1 MLGTIIALTY
11 NKPTTLCNQFIPMQ
25 NISIPPP
32 VNRPSSLTTTPANT
46 GISSAD
52 SQPNGTFSKIME
64 QEVSTNAVVSQQDN
78 NAAREVPAATA
89 MVTTAATVATVTAT
103 ATTNDSGNPRPV
115 LKNQLHGELFGNTTI
130 TTRIEAA
137 TLSLEV
143 NAPHAN
149 DTDYLPVIDPAQ
161 LFDLPTVTTS
171 QTTAPILSQSTPVQ
185 KFQANNAPG
194 QPYYTANSAATNQI
208 MPPSAEAIS
217 NSTPPAEI
225 TTFALTSD
233 TTQPAATDNSSILA
247 ASAPSPS
254 TQSTAL
260 KPADISL
267 DVQLG
272 QPKWEGEFAQ
282 KIVWLAGQQQQAA
295 EIRLN
300 PAHLGPV
307 EIMLSI
313 TNDQGVQQATAQFLS
328 PHLAARE
335 AIEAALPKLR
345 EMMADNGIT
354 LGNVTVDS
362 NSSQQQKDAWQQE
375 NAAKRFAANQP
386 GARSESTDQQET
398 TIITRNHLGIVNTFA

>member
-1 MLGTIIALTY
+1 
-11 NKPTTLCNQFIPMQ
+11 
-25 NISIPPP
+25 
-32 VNRPSSLTTTPANT
+32 
-46 GISSAD
+46 
-52 SQPNGTFSKIME
+52 ME

-171 QTTAPILSQSTPVQ
+171 QTTAPILPQSTPVQ